1 MKSVTVTCPSF
12 TAGAGVIAGLTAEGS
27 VGFSMGCE
35 AILLAGEDGVEEGIE
50 MTIGSSVGDAAAG
63 GAVVEP
69 SVVGVGLSGETAD
82 LDGDAAAGM
91 AVVVLVV
98 VESVSGGLLGFEG
111 DAATVAVVVVPLVVV
126 VGVFKDALGCDG
138 EADGD
143 CLLVVVVVSDRV
155 GPCTVAAVVSVD
167 CDCVVGVLL
176 GLPGVPALGLV
187 ADGLGCGTTAGLGLI
202 DGDGFDP
209 CPSC

>member
-1 MKSVTVTCPSF
+1 
-12 TAGAGVIAGLTAEGS
+12 
-27 VGFSMGCE
+27 MGCE
-35 AILLAGEDGVEEGIE
+35 AILLAGEDGIEEGIE

-63 GAVVEP
+63 GAIVEP
-69 SVVGVGLSGETAD
+69 WVVGVGLSGETAD
-82 LDGDAAAGM
+82 VDGDAAAGVV
-91 AVVVLVV
+91 VVVLVV
-98 VESVSGGLLGFEG
+98 VELVSGGFLGFEG

-126 VGVFKDALGCDG
+126 VGVLNGALGCDG

-143 CLLVVVVVSDRV
+143 CLLVAIVVPDRV
-155 GPCTVAAVVSVD
+155 GLCTVAAGLSVD

-187 ADGLGCGTTAGLGLI
+187 ANGFGCGTTAGLGLI
-202 DGDGFDP
+202 DGDGLEP